1 MDSPPNQKRKKKGKR
16 KKKKETHSF
25 NGDKFEEEQISVE
38 VSYLLSLSNFRW
50 S

>member
-1 MDSPPNQKRKKKGKR
+1 MDSPPNPKKKRKR
-16 KKKKETHSF
+16 KTTTHSF